1 MPELPEVETTLRG
14 LAPHIQNTRIDS
26 VVIRCQQLRWPI
38 PSNLSLLLE
47 NQIVRHISRRAKYL
61 LVQFDTG
68 TLIIHLGM
76 SGRLCFLTA
85 YQPPQRHDHVDIIF
99 ENQGIL
105 RYTDPRRF
113 GSILWTEED
122 PSLHPL
128 LKNLGVEP
136 LTDAFTV
143 DYLLK
148 RINNRRVAIKS
159 FIMDSCVV
167 VGVGNI
173 YAAEALFMAKIH
185 PELPVNLMTPAQGGR
200 LVAAIKQ
207 ILTQAIAKG
216 GTTLKDFV
224 NSEGRPGYFS
234 QELNVYGRAGLP
246 CVICSEPLHT
256 KRLGQRSTV
265 YCARCQ
271 RQSSGVIRL

>member
-14 LAPHIQNTRIDS
+14 LVAPILNKRIEH
-26 VVIRCQQLRWPI
+26 VVVRCSQLRWPI
-38 PSNLSLLLE
+38 PNNLSILLE
-47 NQIVRHISRRAKYL
+47 NQTVRHLSRRAKYL
-61 LVQFDTG
+61 LVHFDTG
-68 TLIIHLGM
+68 KLIIHLGM

-85 YQPPQRHDHVDIIF
+85 SQSPQRHDHVDIIF
-99 ENQGIL
+99 ENGIL

-113 GSILWTEED
+113 GSILWTADE

-136 LTDAFTV
+136 LSNLFTAE
-143 DYLLK
+143 YLLQYK
-148 RINNRRVAIKS
+148 NNRRVAIKS
-159 FIMDSCVV
+159 FIMDASVV

-185 PELPVNLMTPAQGGR
+185 PELPVNLMTFRQAEC
-200 LVAAIKQ
+200 LVDAIKQ
-207 ILTQAIAKG
+207 ILTKAIVRG

-265 YCARCQ
+265 YCPRCQ
-271 RQSSGVIRL
+271 EH